1 MTAAPEP
8 ISRAAVSMAAFPG
21 TWGLCGGWA
30 VDAWLGR
37 VTREHKDLDVAVFEE
52 DRGALFDHLRGWRLI
67 GHAMPDDEHEDAW
80 DGRPLGVQAHIHA
93 TAVDGFELDVQVEE
107 RSADEWVL
115 VAEPRIA
122 VPVARLEERPAWGL
136 PTVAPEV
143 VLFYKA
149 LDLRVHDETDIALLL
164 SELAEDQRSWLR
176 DAVSLV
182 RPEFS
187 WPP

>member
-8 ISRAAVSMAAFPG
+8 ISRAVTLMASFPLP
-21 TWGLCGGWA
+21 WGLCGGCA

-37 VTREHKDLDVAVFEE
+37 ITREHKDLDLAVFEE
-52 DRGALFDHLRGWRLI
+52 DQGALFEHLRGWRLI
-67 GHAMPDDEHEDAW
+67 GHALPDDEHEDPW

-93 TAVDGFELDVQVEE
+93 TADDGFELDVQVEE

-115 VAEPRIA
+115 VREPRIA
-122 VPVARLEERPAWGL
+122 VPVGRMEERPAWGL

-143 VLFYKA
+143 VLFYEA
-149 LDLRVHDETDIALLL
+149 FDLRPRDETDIALLL
-164 SELAEDQRSWLR
+164 AELAEGERSWLR

-182 RPEFS
+182 RPGLP
-187 WPP
+187 WPR